1 MRRAMICSMLFL
13 SLATVGFAQNGSE
26 TATARLTNGE
36 LASLVLQAGQ
46 PAAIQLQPD
55 VAMQQAQRA
64 GLMPAHW
71 RSGSVVTQGS
81 FAEVMGRIGVR
92 YTSNEAGAPMSDT
105 EVKSFLRR
113 ENDRVSAAVATHTDR
128 FVPATSVLDEGRRFQ
143 LSVSTFE

>member
-1 MRRAMICSMLFL
+1 MICSVLLL

-26 TATARLTNGE
+26 SAAGRLTNGE

-46 PAAIQLQPD
+46 PAAAALQPD

-81 FAEVMGRIGVR
+81 FAEVMDRIGVR
-92 YTSNEAGAPMSDT
+92 YTVNQDGAPMSDADA
-105 EVKSFLRR
+105 KSFLRR
-113 ENDRVSAAVATHTDR
+113 EDDRVSAAVSPHADR
-128 FVPATSVLDEGRRFQ
+128 PVPPTSVLSDRRPRV
-143 LSVSTFE
+143 VSSADFE